1 GNLIE
6 LPFPEISEHDNTQL
20 SSLVD
25 EVLNGDNSKQE
36 IIESY
41 IFSVYGLTQEQI
53 QYVRRVANGKVD

>member
-1 GNLIE
+1 MIE

-36 IIESY
+36 IIENY

-53 QYVRRVANGKVD
+53 QYVRRN